1 MTMSNTESNFKSE
14 PENSEKTPFMKT
26 NMPLAIGAVVL
37 ALSSGLL
44 GYSIGH
50 RQGLTVVGYDADAEQ
65 LVDVVQKAKK

>member
-1 MTMSNTESNFKSE
+1 
-14 PENSEKTPFMKT
+14 MKT
-26 NMPLAIGAVVL
+26 NMPLAIGAAIL

-65 LVDVVQKAKK
+65 LGRCCAEAEN